1 MASTDEVHD
10 RGGQVEP
17 TASTGFDSARASI
30 SSASGHRELT
40 VHTLD
45 VVLSLAT
52 GLLAEGAVRDL
63 AAARAR
69 VAEDR
74 FNLVVLGE
82 FKRGKSTLI
91 NALLGRAVLPTG
103 VIPLTSVVTAIG
115 AGDRDRLVVRCGDGR
130 EEERPL
136 AEIADYVTEGRNPGN
151 HLGVE
156 LARVE
161 LDHELLRAGLELV
174 DTPGIG
180 SIHSHNT
187 AIARDFLPRVDAAIC
202 VLDAGQPLSEAE
214 REWLREVAGRVPRL
228 LIVINKIDHLETADR
243 DVAVQFIGSALRD
256 LLADADNELFA
267 VSARRREGLSG
278 LVRRLRRLAAD
289 EREALLLSSVARL
302 ALTVAAD
309 TAQAARF
316 ETRATQLPLEQLD
329 LRAAMFEQ
337 RIADLT
343 AATVEAGD
351 LLDRGIE
358 RALEQSV
365 NEPLMLYAGREE
377 ARLREE
383 LRRHADELRS
393 RSPRE
398 LSSELESWIDATIRA
413 EFERLVARFESAIGG
428 ELTELERRYAT
439 RIERILEQVQ
449 QTAEDVFGARASD
462 VLPDTGL
469 RAPSAFSFKLKD
481 PEHGL
486 DMIVG
491 FGRTIAPGA
500 LGRRLV
506 MREAEQRLIDM
517 ADRHAGRLRSEL
529 AGRVAEAVRD
539 YRRELSAAVDE
550 AIEAIRAAIERAG
563 ADRRRGEQHAEARLE
578 QLAQIEHRCAQL
590 TAELGA
596 VVAANDQR
604 AGGKVDAS

>member
-1 MASTDEVHD
+1 MESTVVT
-10 RGGQVEP
+10 GVEA
-17 TASTGFDSARASI
+17 TRVSMSGV
-30 SSASGHRELT
+30 SGHRELT
-40 VHTLD
+40 IQTLD
-45 VVLSLAT
+45 ELLSLAS

-115 AGDRDRLVVRCGDGR
+115 AGDRDRLVISYSDGR

-136 AEIADYVTEGRNPGN
+136 ERISDYVTEGRNPGN
-151 HLGVE
+151 RLGVE

-161 LDHELLRAGLELV
+161 LDHDLLLAGLELV

-187 AIARDFLPRVDAAIC
+187 TVARDFLPRVDAAIC

-214 REWLREVAGRVPRL
+214 REWLLEVACRVQRL
-228 LIVINKIDHLETADR
+228 LIVINKIDHLEPADR
-243 DVAVQFIGSALRD
+243 EVALQFIGSALRD
-256 LLADADNELFA
+256 LVGDANSELFA
-267 VSARRREGLSG
+267 VSARRREGLSR
-278 LVRRLRRLAAD
+278 LERRLRTLAAD
-289 EREALLLSSVARL
+289 EREALLLSSVGRL
-302 ALTVAAD
+302 ALSVAAD

-316 ETRATQLPLEQLD
+316 EARATQLPLEQLGE
-329 LRAAMFEQ
+329 RAAIFEQ
-337 RIADLT
+337 RIADLR
-343 AATVEAGD
+343 AATIEAGD

-358 RALEQSV
+358 RALERSV
-365 NEPLMLYAGREE
+365 NEPLKLYAGREE
-377 ARLREE
+377 GRLREE
-383 LRRHADELRS
+383 LRESVDQLKAG
-393 RSPRE
+393 SPRE
-398 LSSELESWIDATIRA
+398 LSAALEAWIDATIRA
-413 EFERLVARFESAIGG
+413 EFERLVPQFETAIGG
-428 ELTELERRYAT
+428 ELTQLERHYAT

-491 FGRTIAPGA
+491 FGRTITPGA

-506 MREAEQRLIDM
+506 IREAEQRLIDM
-517 ADRHAGRLRSEL
+517 SDRHAGRLRSEL
-529 AGRVAEAVRD
+529 AGRVSEAVRE

-563 ADRRRGEQHAEARLE
+563 ADRRRGERHAQTRLE
-578 QLAQIEHRCAQL
+578 QLAQIERRCTQVA
-590 TAELGA
+590 AELS
-596 VVAANDQR
+596 VAEASNDHR
-604 AGGKVDAS
+604 AGRKVDAS

>member
-10 RGGQVEP
+10 CGGQVEP
-17 TASTGFDSARASI
+17 ATVTGVDSARASM
-30 SSASGHRELT
+30 SGASGRRELT

-45 VVLSLAT
+45 ELLSLAT

-115 AGDRDRLVVRCGDGR
+115 AGDRDRLVVRYGDGR

-161 LDHELLRAGLELV
+161 LDHGLLGAGLELV

-187 AIARDFLPRVDAAIC
+187 AVARDFLPRVDAAIC
-202 VLDAGQPLSEAE
+202 VLDAGQPLSQAE
-214 REWLREVAGRVPRL
+214 HEWLREVADRVPRL
-228 LIVINKIDHLETADR
+228 LIVINKIDHLEPADR
-243 DVAVQFIGSALRD
+243 DLAVQFIGSGLRD
-256 LLADADNELFA
+256 LLGDAANELFA

-278 LVRRLRRLAAD
+278 LVGRLRRLAAD
-289 EREALLLSSVARL
+289 ERETLLLSSVARL
-302 ALTVAAD
+302 ARTVAAD

-316 ETRATQLPLEQLD
+316 ESRATQLPLEELGS
-329 LRAAMFEQ
+329 RAAMFEQ
-337 RIADLT
+337 RIAELQ

-358 RALEQSV
+358 RTLERSV
-365 NEPLMLYAGREE
+365 NEPLKLYARREE
-377 ARLREE
+377 DRLRAE
-383 LRRHADELRS
+383 LRRHVDEVKVG
-393 RSPRE
+393 SPRE
-398 LSSELESWIDATIRA
+398 LSAELETWVDATIRA
-413 EFERLVARFESAIGG
+413 EFERLVPEFEAAIAG
-428 ELTELERRYAT
+428 ELTELERHYAT

-449 QTAEDVFGARASD
+449 QTAEDVFGTRASD
-462 VLPDTGL
+462 VLPDAGL
-469 RAPSAFSFKLKD
+469 RARSTFSFKLKD

-491 FGRTIAPGA
+491 FGRTITPGA

-506 MREAEQRLIDM
+506 LREAEQRLIDM
-517 ADRHAGRLRSEL
+517 SDRHAGRLRSEL
-529 AGRVAEAVRD
+529 AGRVSDAVRE
-539 YRRELSAAVDE
+539 YRRDLSAAVDE

-563 ADRRRGEQHAEARLE
+563 TDRRRGERHAQARLE
-578 QLAQIEHRCAQL
+578 RLAQIEQRCTQV
-590 TAELGA
+590 TAELDG
-596 VVAANDQR
+596 VVAANDQQ

>member
-1 MASTDEVHD
+1 MASTDVVHGF
-10 RGGQVEP
+10 GGQLEP
-17 TASTGFDSARASI
+17 TAVTGTESTRA
-30 SSASGHRELT
+30 GRRELT

-45 VVLSLAT
+45 EVLSLAT
-52 GLLAEGAVRDL
+52 GLLPERSVRDL
-63 AAARAR
+63 AAARVR
-69 VAEDR
+69 VAQDR

-91 NALLGRAVLPTG
+91 NALLGRSVLPTA

-115 AGDRDRLVVRCGDGR
+115 AGDHDRLVVRYVDGR
-130 EEERPL
+130 EEDRPL
-136 AEIADYVTEGRNPGN
+136 SEISDYVTEGRNPGN
-151 HLGVE
+151 RLGVE

-161 LDHELLRAGLELV
+161 LDHDLLAAGLELV

-187 AIARDFLPRVDAAIC
+187 AVAREFLPRVDAAIC
-202 VLDAGQPLSEAE
+202 VLDAGQPLSQAE
-214 REWLREVAGRVPRL
+214 RELLLELTERVPRL
-228 LIVINKIDHLETADR
+228 LIVINKIDHLEPADR
-243 DVAVQFIGSALRD
+243 DVAVEFIRSALRD
-256 LLADADNELFA
+256 LIGDDDTEVFA
-267 VSARRREGLSG
+267 VSARRREGLSR
-278 LVRRLRRLAAD
+278 VARRLRTLADD

-302 ALTVAAD
+302 AQSVAAD

-316 ETRATQLPLEQLD
+316 EIRATQLPLEQLD
-329 LRAAMFEQ
+329 LRAVTFEQ
-337 RIADLT
+337 RIADLEV
-343 AATVEAGD
+343 ATVEAGD

-358 RALEQSV
+358 RALEKSV
-365 NEPLMLYAGREE
+365 NEPLRLYARREE

-383 LRRHADELRS
+383 LRNHADESRT

-398 LSSELESWIDATIRA
+398 LSSELEGWIEATIRA
-413 EFERLVARFESAIGG
+413 EFERLVPQFEAAIGG
-428 ELTELERRYAT
+428 ELTERERNYAA

-469 RAPSAFSFKLKD
+469 REPSAFSFKLKD

-486 DMIVG
+486 DMLVG
-491 FGRTIAPGA
+491 FGRTVTPGA

-529 AGRVAEAVRD
+529 AGRVVHAVRE
-539 YRRELSAAVDE
+539 YRRELSAGVDE
-550 AIEAIRAAIERAG
+550 AIDAIRAAIERAG
-563 ADRRRGEQHAEARLE
+563 ADRRQGERHAQARLE
-578 QLAQIEHRCAQL
+578 HLAQIERRCTQL
-590 TAELGA
+590 AAELNT
-596 VVAANDQR
+596 VEAANHHQ
-604 AGGKVDAS
+604 AGGSDHAS

>member
-1 MASTDEVHD
+1 MS
-10 RGGQVEP
+10 G
-17 TASTGFDSARASI
+17 
-30 SSASGHRELT
+30 ASGHRELT
-40 VHTLD
+40 VTTLD
-45 VVLSLAT
+45 EVLSLAT
-52 GLLAEGAVRDL
+52 GLLAESAIRDL
-63 AAARAR
+63 GAARAR

-115 AGDRDRLVVRCGDGR
+115 AGDRDRLVVSYVDGR

-136 AEIADYVTEGRNPGN
+136 TELSDYVTEGRNPGN

-161 LDHELLRAGLELV
+161 LDHELLLGAGLELV

-187 AIARDFLPRVDAAIC
+187 AVAREFLPRVDAAIC

-214 REWLREVAGRVPRL
+214 REWLREVADRVPRQ
-228 LIVINKIDHLETADR
+228 LIVINKIDHLDPGDR

-256 LLADADNELFA
+256 LLGDADNELFA

-278 LVRRLRRLAAD
+278 LVQRLRRLAVE
-289 EREALLLSSVARL
+289 ERETLLLSSVSRL
-302 ALTVAAD
+302 ARNVAAD

-316 ETRATQLPLEQLD
+316 ETRATELPLEQLD
-329 LRAAMFEQ
+329 LRAALFEQ
-337 RIADLT
+337 RIVDLT

-358 RALEQSV
+358 RALERSV
-365 NEPLMLYAGREE
+365 NEPLKLYARREE
-377 ARLREE
+377 VRLREE
-383 LRRHADELRS
+383 LRKRADELGS

-398 LSSELESWIDATIRA
+398 LSSALEAWIDVTIRA
-413 EFERLVARFESAIGG
+413 EFERLVPMFETAIGG
-428 ELTELERRYAT
+428 ELSDLERNYAT

-449 QTAEDVFGARASD
+449 QTAEDVFGTRASD

-469 RAPSAFSFKLKD
+469 RAPSAFSFKLRD

-491 FGRTIAPGA
+491 FGRAITPGA

-506 MREAEQRLIDM
+506 MREAEQRLVDM

-529 AGRVAEAVRD
+529 VGRVADAVRE
-539 YRRELSAAVDE
+539 YRRDLSAAVDE

-563 ADRRRGEQHAEARLE
+563 VDRRRGERHARARLE
-578 QLAQIEHRCAQL
+578 QLAQLERRCVELA
-590 TAELGA
+590 AELGA
-596 VVAANDQR
+596 VAAADDHQ
-604 AGGKVDAS
+604 AGRRVDES

>member
-1 MASTDEVHD
+1 
-10 RGGQVEP
+10 VEP
-17 TASTGFDSARASI
+17 RAVTDLEGTRASI
-30 SSASGHRELT
+30 SGAAGHRELT

-45 VVLSLAT
+45 ELLSLAT

-115 AGDRDRLVVRCGDGR
+115 AGDRDRLVVRYGDGR
-130 EEERPL
+130 EQERPL
-136 AEIADYVTEGRNPGN
+136 TEIADYVTEGRNPGN
-151 HLGVE
+151 RLGVE

-161 LDHELLRAGLELV
+161 LDHLLLGAGLELV

-187 AIARDFLPRVDAAIC
+187 AVAREFLPRVDAAIC
-202 VLDAGQPLSEAE
+202 VLDAGQPLSQAE
-214 REWLREVAGRVPRL
+214 RELLLEVAARVPRL
-228 LIVINKIDHLETADR
+228 LIVINKVDHLEPADR

-256 LLADADNELFA
+256 LLGDADGELFA
-267 VSARRREGLSG
+267 VSARRREGLSR
-278 LVRRLRRLAAD
+278 LAQRLRRLAAD

-302 ALTVAAD
+302 ARSVAAD

-316 ETRATQLPLEQLD
+316 ESRATQLPLEQLA
-329 LRAAMFEQ
+329 LRAATFEQ
-337 RIADLT
+337 RIEDLR

-351 LLDRGIE
+351 LLDRGME
-358 RALEQSV
+358 RVLERSV
-365 NEPLMLYAGREE
+365 NEPLKLYARRKE
-377 ARLREE
+377 ARLRAE
-383 LRRHADELRS
+383 LSEHADELRVG
-393 RSPRE
+393 SPRE
-398 LSSELESWIDATIRA
+398 LSAELEAWVEATIRA
-413 EFERLVARFESAIGG
+413 EFGRLVPLFETAIGG
-428 ELTELERRYAT
+428 ELAELERHYAT

-449 QTAEDVFGARASD
+449 QTAEDVFGARASA

-491 FGRTIAPGA
+491 FGRTITPGA

-517 ADRHAGRLRSEL
+517 SDRHAGRLRSEL
-529 AGRVAEAVRD
+529 AGRVSDAVSE
-539 YRRELSAAVDE
+539 YRRDLTAAVDE

-563 ADRRRGEQHAEARLE
+563 ADRRRGERHAHARLE
-578 QLAQIEHRCAQL
+578 QLAQIERRCAQL
-590 TAELGA
+590 ATEPSA
-596 VVAANDQR
+596 VC
-604 AGGKVDAS
+604 ASR